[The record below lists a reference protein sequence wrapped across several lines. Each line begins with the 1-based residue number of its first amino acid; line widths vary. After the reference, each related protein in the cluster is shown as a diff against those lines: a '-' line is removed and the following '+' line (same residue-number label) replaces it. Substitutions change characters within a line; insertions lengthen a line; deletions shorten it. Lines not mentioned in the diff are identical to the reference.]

1 MIDTPEIAQSIA
13 RQVAMIRLTVP
24 TSQIR
29 TVMGPGIREV
39 YETLAAQRL
48 SPAGPWLTHHVRR
61 PTEVFDF
68 AICVP
73 VTTPVAPAG
82 RVQPGVLPAAT
93 VARTVY
99 RGPYEGLAVAW
110 GELMRWIEAE
120 GHTPREDLWEIYAV
134 GPESGQDASAWRTDL
149 NCPLV
154 DVARGR

>member
-1 MIDTPEIAQSIA
+1 MIDTPEIAQSTA

-99 RGPYEGLAVAW
+99 QGPYEGLAAAW
-110 GELMRWIEAE
+110 GELMGWIEAG
-120 GHTPREDLWEIYAV
+120 GHTPREDLWEIYLV
-134 GPESGQDASAWRTDL
+134 GPESGQDASTWRTEL
-149 NCPLV
+149 NRPLV
-154 DVARGR
+154 DAARDR